1 VFTIYTLSISL
12 LKEGKIRTLKGKTM
26 TGTSKGSLRAGM
38 KTSPWIILGSTA
50 ILLIVVVVLAFQ
62 NTNRERRHMSELL
75 SAKGAALI
83 RAVEAGA
90 RTGMMGMMWGGQQ
103 IQRLLEETGRL
114 PDVLYMAVID
124 QNGRAV
130 AHSNPSK
137 IDEIFAPNRKITHL
151 GPDEH
156 ENWKL
161 VTLNSGQRIFE
172 VHRHFRP
179 LNSGRDNG
187 HDHMQDMMKRYS
199 MRPNDWF
206 SPEKR
211 RQLLIIVGLD
221 VTPFEEAIRSDIET
235 TVILSIVMLLL
246 GFGGFVSLFWMH
258 SYRVARRSLQ
268 DTSAFADEVVSHL
281 PVGLIATDR
290 SGRVTFFNSAAE
302 KITDLKKDSIQN
314 QKPTE
319 LLPEGLCGVQKNL
332 DKGEIIS
339 EREMECTFAGDRMV
353 PISVSATRIANERG
367 EILGQV
373 IIMRDLSEIRRLQD
387 KVRRQE
393 KLAAMGGLAAG
404 VAHEV
409 RNPLSSIKA
418 LATFF
423 AGQFEDGSE
432 TNQAAKVMVQEVDRL
447 NRVITELLEF
457 SRPTDLKRKSS
468 DIGLLISRSIQLVQQ
483 DVANKNID
491 FKVHTG
497 NGTSSALVDPDRLT
511 QCLLNLYLN
520 AIQAMESGGTLTVK
534 CTVDETEN
542 VNINVSDTGKG
553 IPSEQLKK
561 IFDPYFTTKNK
572 GTGLGLAI
580 VHKIIEAHGGHIE
593 VNSTIDEGTSVLIRI
608 PCEQKQTSEGQNGK
622 SKND

>member
-1 VFTIYTLSISL
+1 MRD
-12 LKEGKIRTLKGKTM
+12 K
-26 TGTSKGSLRAGM
+26 SKGSIHSGM

-62 NTNRERRHMSELL
+62 NTHRERRYMSELL

-83 RAVEAGA
+83 RAVEASA

-103 IQRLLEETGRL
+103 IQRLLEETARL
-114 PDVLYMAVID
+114 PDVLFMAVID

-137 IDEIFAPNRKITHL
+137 IDEIFAPNRKISHL
-151 GPDEH
+151 GPHEH
-156 ENWKL
+156 ENWEL

-179 LNSGRDNG
+179 LNSDKDNR
-187 HDHMQDMMKRYS
+187 HEHMQDMMKRYR
-199 MRPNDWF
+199 MRTGDSNDWF

-211 RQLLIIVGLD
+211 RQLLIVVGLD

-302 KITDLKKDSIQN
+302 KITDLKKHSIQN

-332 DKGEIIS
+332 DKGEIIA
-339 EREMECTFAGDRMV
+339 EREIECTFSGDKVV
-353 PISVSATRIANERG
+353 PISVSATRIANEKG
-367 EILGQV
+367 EFLGQV

-432 TNQAAKVMVQEVDRL
+432 ANEAAKVMVQEVDRL

-457 SRPTDLKRKSS
+457 SRPTDLKRQSS
-468 DIGLLISRSIQLVQQ
+468 DIGLLISRSIRLVQQ

-491 FKVHTG
+491 FKVHTE
-497 NGTSSALVDPDRLT
+497 NGACSVIVDPDRLT

-520 AIQAMESGGTLTVK
+520 AIQAMESGGTLAVK

-542 VNINVSDTGKG
+542 VNIIVSDTGEG
-553 IPSEQLKK
+553 ISSEQLKK

-580 VHKIIEAHGGHIE
+580 VHKIIEAHGGYIE
-593 VNSTIDEGTSVLIRI
+593 VNSTIDKGTSVLIRI
-608 PCEQKQTSEGQNGK
+608 PCEQKQSGEGQNGK
-622 SKND
+622 FKND

>member
-1 VFTIYTLSISL
+1 
-12 LKEGKIRTLKGKTM
+12 M
-26 TGTSKGSLRAGM
+26 PDTSEGSLRAGM

-50 ILLIVVVVLAFQ
+50 ILLIVVLVLAFQ
-62 NTNRERRHMSELL
+62 NTNREKRYMSELL

-103 IQRLLEETGRL
+103 IQRLLEETARL

-137 IDEIFAPNRKITHL
+137 IGDPFDPNRKITHL
-151 GPDEH
+151 GPDEQ
-156 ENWKL
+156 ENWEL
-161 VTLNSGQRIFE
+161 VTLNNGQRIFE

-179 LNSGRDNG
+179 LNSDKDNSLG
-187 HDHMQDMMKRYS
+187 HIKDMIQHHG
-199 MRPNDWF
+199 MRTERPDDWF

-221 VTPFEEAIRSDIET
+221 VTPFEEAIRSDIQT
-235 TVILSIVMLLL
+235 TVILSVVMLLL

-258 SYRVARRSLQ
+258 SYRAARRSLQ

-302 KITDLKKDSIQN
+302 KITGLKKDSIEN

-332 DKGEIIS
+332 DGGEIIA
-339 EREMECTFAGDRMV
+339 EREMECTFAGNKIM
-353 PISVSATRIANERG
+353 PISVSAARISNEEG
-367 EILGQV
+367 EFLGQV

-432 TNQAAKVMVQEVDRL
+432 ANEAAKVMVQEVDRL

-457 SRPTDLKRKSS
+457 SRPTDLKRQSS
-468 DIGLLISRSIQLVQQ
+468 DIGSLISRSIHLVQQ
-483 DVANKNID
+483 DVTNKNIKL
-491 FKVHTG
+491 KVHTE
-497 NGTSSALVDPDRLT
+497 NGASYVLVDPDRLT

-534 CTVDETEN
+534 CTADETEN
-542 VNINVSDTGKG
+542 VNISVSDTGKG

-561 IFDPYFTTKNK
+561 IFDPYFTTRNK

-593 VNSTIDEGTSVLIRI
+593 VNSTIDKGTSVLISI
-608 PCEQKQTSEGQNGK
+608 PCEQKQSGEGQNGK